1 MLIRPSH
8 ISTRKGRSLRLSEVY
23 ARDGLSDVGPYR
35 FRARCYGNRAEGNYT
50 PTLGSGGSCRGLFF
64 SEITLKFI
72 RDQRSREIR
81 IPLGLPYQVPARGCD
96 DKASSNKGTHTPCRR
111 PYRKKHVDGLGAAAR
126 PCT

>member
-35 FRARCYGNRAEGNYT
+35 FRASCYGNRAEGNYT

-81 IPLGLPYQVPARGCD
+81 IPLGVLCQPLARGCG
-96 DKASSNKGTHTPCRR
+96 DKASSNKGTHTPGRR
-111 PYRKKHVDGLGAAAR
+111 PYRKKRADGPEVAMR
-126 PCT
+126 ICT